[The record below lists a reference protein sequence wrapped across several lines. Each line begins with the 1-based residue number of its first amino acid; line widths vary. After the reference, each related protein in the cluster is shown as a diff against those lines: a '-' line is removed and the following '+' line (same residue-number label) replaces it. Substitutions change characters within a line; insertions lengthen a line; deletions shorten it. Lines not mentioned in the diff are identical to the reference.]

1 MNSRFFEKNER
12 SETFAALAM
21 KRESFSQ
28 AKHTHMFLQET
39 LKIPGGI
46 KLKSVGPFI
55 KIEGP
60 LGIVVCDLGRLDSSG
75 VGFLRFTQDDI
86 HFIVRQTSVKA
97 RPIARLGSMV
107 SFFQKQFEG
116 VSQGYLITLE
126 CIGVGYRVNVIE
138 KSGDSEG
145 SFASPKFEEA
155 KLLKKEQRSSGI
167 VAPPE
172 EASLLQSSRSLKA
185 FSSQSL
191 ELKLGQTHDLFY
203 ELPPNIR
210 AFSLK
215 PSIFCLYGINAQEIT
230 QVAAELRQLKPPE
243 PYKGKGIRRKDE
255 VIRLREGKKK

>member
-1 MNSRFFEKNER
+1 MNSRFFEKNQM

-21 KRESFSQ
+21 KKESFSQ

-39 LKIPGGI
+39 LKIPVGI
-46 KLKSVGPFI
+46 TLKSVGQLI

-75 VGFLRFTQDDI
+75 AGFLRLTQDEI

-97 RPIARLGSMV
+97 RPIAWLGSMV

-126 CIGVGYRVNVIE
+126 CIGVGYRVNVME
-138 KSGDSEG
+138 KSG
-145 SFASPKFEEA
+145 AS
-155 KLLKKEQRSSGI
+155 
-167 VAPPE
+167 
-172 EASLLQSSRSLKA
+172 
-185 FSSQSL
+185 SSQSL

-230 QVAAELRQLKPPE
+230 QVAADLRQLKPPE